1 MCPLLCHIG
10 IDDGAIVKD
19 FLCYAIWFVI
29 QRKKKNLKQNQSQCT
44 KKRDARNLSESRSKA
59 LEYTVHVVG
68 GLKFN

>member
-10 IDDGAIVKD
+10 FDDGAIVKE
-19 FLCYAIWFVI
+19 FFMLCHMVCNPK
-29 QRKKKNLKQNQSQCT
+29 KKKNLKQNQSQCT

-68 GLKFN
+68 GLTFN